1 MMTATPTRQEDPMP
15 ASRVRDILER
25 IARVSVAV
33 CGDFCL
39 DAYWLLNPRGGEV
52 SAETGLRAQ
61 AVGRH
66 YYTLGGAANV
76 VANVAA
82 LRPAHIRAIGVV
94 GEDIFGRELL
104 RQLRGLGVDTA
115 AMIVQPRRFD
125 TVTYGKRYGENREE
139 PRLDFGFFNERSDDT
154 DAAILSALRQAV
166 AQCDAV
172 IFNQQVPGGL
182 SGTFIDSLNA
192 LFEEHPRKIV
202 VCDSRH
208 YGSRFRH
215 IHRKTNDVEAARL
228 AGVALEPSIRPSLPD
243 LETFAASLYANSDKP
258 VFVTR
263 GARGIL
269 AVAATGVHLVPG
281 IQVLGQTDT
290 VGAGDT
296 VTGALALCLGAGLS
310 PAEAAGFANVAA
322 AVTVQKIFQTGTA
335 TPEEVL
341 AVADDADY
349 VYQPELADDIRQAVY
364 LEDTEIEACSRP
376 VPRLS
381 RVRHAV
387 FDHDGTIST
396 LRQGW
401 ERIMEPMMIRAILGG
416 RYATADETLYHRAA
430 HRVRDYIDK
439 STGIETLVQM
449 DALVDMVTEFGIVP
463 APEILDR
470 TGYKAIY
477 NDALMAVVDSRL
489 AKFRRGELNIDDLT
503 IKGAVAFLRALR
515 DLGVTLYLASG
526 TDHEDVRNE
535 AQALGYADLF
545 DGGIYGALDRA
556 QAHTK
561 RRVIQRI
568 LGEHGLDGSQLA
580 VFGDGPV
587 ELRESRKRHG
597 IAIGIA
603 SDEIRRYGLDPAKR
617 ARLVKAGA
625 HVVMPD
631 FTQAERLVAL
641 MRHDDDRGHDSGGPG
656 RSAPSSDP

>member
-1 MMTATPTRQEDPMP
+1 MMDGTPARQDDPMP
-15 ASRVRDILER
+15 AHRVRETLGR

-39 DAYWLLNPRGGEV
+39 DAYWMLNPRGGEI

-66 YYTLGGAANV
+66 YYSLGGAANV

-94 GEDIFGRELL
+94 GDDVFGRELL

-115 AMIVQPRRFD
+115 GMVVQHRRFD
-125 TVTYGKRYGENREE
+125 TVTYGKRYGEDGEE
-139 PRLDFGFFNERSDDT
+139 PRIDFGFFNERSEGT
-154 DAAILSALRQAV
+154 DAAVLSHLRRAIE
-166 AQCDAV
+166 QCDV
-172 IFNQQVPGGL
+172 TVFNQQIPGGL
-182 SGTFIDSLNA
+182 ADGFISGLNA
-192 LFEEHPRKIV
+192 LFEAYQSKIV

-215 IHRKTNDVEAARL
+215 VYRKTNEVEAARL
-228 AGVALEPSIRPSLPD
+228 NGIALEPAVHPALPD
-243 LETFAASLYANSDKP
+243 LHTCASRLYEESDKP

-269 AVAATGVHLVPG
+269 TVADTGVHLAPG
-281 IQVLGQTDT
+281 IQVLGRTDT

-310 PAEAAGFANVAA
+310 PAEAAGFANLAA
-322 AVTVQKIFQTGTA
+322 AVTVQKVFQTGTA
-335 TPEEVL
+335 SPEELL
-341 AVADDADY
+341 AVSEDADY

-364 LEDTEIEACSRP
+364 LEGTEIEACCRP
-376 VPRLS
+376 LPRLS
-381 RVRHAV
+381 GVGHAV

-401 ERIMEPMMIRAILGG
+401 ERIMEPMMIRAILGE
-416 RYATADETLYHRAA
+416 RYATADETLYHRVA
-430 HRVRDYIDK
+430 HRVREYIDK
-439 STGIETLVQM
+439 STGTETLVQM

-463 APEILDR
+463 AADILDR
-470 TGYKAIY
+470 TGYKGIY
-477 NDALMAVVDSRL
+477 NDALMAVVNARL
-489 AKFRRGELNIDDLT
+489 AKYRRGELSIDDLT
-503 IKGAVAFLRALR
+503 IKGAVVFLQSLRAM
-515 DLGVTLYLASG
+515 GVTLYLASG
-526 TDHEDVRNE
+526 TDHDDVRNE
-535 AQALGYADLF
+535 AEALGYAGLF

-556 QAHTK
+556 QSHAK

-568 LGEHGLDGSQLA
+568 LGEHALDGSQLA

-603 SDEIRRYGLDPAKR
+603 SDEIRRYGLDPGKR

-625 HVVMPD
+625 QMILPD
-631 FTQAERLVAL
+631 FSQAERLAAL
-641 MRHDDDRGHDSGGPG
+641 MRHDHD
-656 RSAPSSDP
+656 